1 MKVSKYP
8 ASEIVKCSGSNTGL
22 LQTLTYCTQQSPA
35 DTAAGHSSD
44 KGSFDNNMVLAD
56 LGRKLNAAFSSL
68 SRAPVVDEKVC
79 HICIR
84 IAL

>member
-1 MKVSKYP
+1 MKVFKYP
-8 ASEIVKCSGSNTGL
+8 ASEIVKYSGSNTGL
-22 LQTLTYCTQQSPA
+22 LQTLTYLVQSPA